1 MLTAYDSAANLVQ
14 LGEPEAL
21 GVQNGDDG
29 GVRDIHPDLHHGG
42 ADEDIDT
49 AIAELFHHFLFFVR
63 FHSAVEDVAGE
74 VGENVCREVF
84 VFFFH

>member
-1 MLTAYDSAANLVQ
+1 MLTAYDPAADLVQ

-29 GVRDIHPDLHHGG
+29 GVRDVHPDFHDSG
-42 ADEDIDT
+42 ADEYVGV
-49 AIAELFHHFLFFVR
+49 AVAELFHHFLFFIR